1 MVPVQTLKNTDWTKD
16 AINAFAPVC
25 DVNPFGAI
33 QSPGE
38 LVHGCYLFE
47 YQHGKQAAL
56 VALQRDQFS
65 GGCRVHVQAVQTLD
79 PRQHLQTRQIMAAI
93 EKTAFSMGADVLTM
107 ATQHKAIAAGASR
120 WGGHI
125 SGVVLSKTLGASHG
139 RII

>member
-1 MVPVQTLKNTDWTKD
+1 M
-16 AINAFAPVC
+16 C

-38 LVHGCYLFE
+38 LVNGCYLFE
-47 YQHGKQAAL
+47 YSHGHQAAF

-65 GGCRVHVQAVQTLD
+65 GGCRVHVQA
-79 PRQHLQTRQIMAAI
+79 LQTINPAHPIQMRHIMAAI
-93 EKTAFSMGADVLTM
+93 EQTAFAMGADVLTL
-107 ATQHKAIAAGASR
+107 ATQHKAIAAGAAR

-125 SGVVLSKTLGASHG
+125 SGAVLSKTLGASHG